1 MWITDTIRRWWNML
15 FKKDAL
21 EEFDV
26 MPVTSQEMDIVINQ
40 CMDAYQNR
48 PHWLSVEND
57 IRTIGFGK
65 VLCEETARLATLAIK
80 VTIDGSPRADWLQQ
94 QIDKRYFKFREWLEY
109 GCAAGTF
116 ILKPNGKG
124 IDFLLPNSFQ
134 IVDSDDDGNVSGVIF
149 VDQYTES
156 GVLSRK
162 YYTKFEYHRFTE
174 SGEYLISNRTYLSN
188 SEGSKGRMVPIEETK
203 WAGLQPD
210 VTLVKQNGE
219 PLERMLFGFFRTPQ
233 ANNKEINSPLGL
245 PIFQNVLEE
254 LKNLDIAYS
263 RNSEEIKDSRRVILV
278 DDQLAKP
285 SGQPLD
291 TYNVGSTIEG
301 LPHYAKMV
309 IGGGNGDK
317 PFYEEI
323 NPELNTD
330 TRIKGINNELS
341 FIGWKVG
348 YSSGYFVFDQK
359 TGMVTATQVE
369 SDDRRTI
376 QFIKDVRDKLEDCMD
391 GLIYAMNVFADLY
404 GLAPV
409 GTYETTYDFG
419 DITYNREE
427 DRARWWQYVIQGKVP
442 AWIYYQKFEGMSEEE
457 AKTMIAEAQGE
468 QREPTLF
475 GQE

>member
-1 MWITDTIRRWWNML
+1 MWITDTIRRWWNMI
-15 FKKDAL
+15 FKKEAL

-26 MPVTSQEMDIVINQ
+26 KPVTSQEMDIAITNCLNV
-40 CMDAYQNR
+40 YQNR
-48 PHWLSVEND
+48 PHWLSIEND
-57 IRTIGFGK
+57 IRTIGFAK

-80 VTIDGSPRADWLQQ
+80 VTIDGSPRAEWLQQ
-94 QIDKRYFKFREWLEY
+94 QIDKRYFKLREWLEY

-156 GVLSRK
+156 GALSRK
-162 YYTKFEYHRFTE
+162 YYTKFEYHRFTDT
-174 SGEYLISNRTYLSN
+174 GEYLISNRTYMST
-188 SEGSKGRMVPIEETK
+188 SEGSKGKPVPIEETK
-203 WAGLQPD
+203 WAGIDSD
-210 VTLVKQNGE
+210 VPVMKQNGE
-219 PLERMLFGFFRTPQ
+219 PLDGMLFGLFRTPQ
-233 ANNKEINSPLGL
+233 ANNLEINSPLGL

-254 LKNLDIAYS
+254 LKSLDTAYS
-263 RNSEEIKDSRRVILV
+263 RNSEEIKDSRRVILI
-278 DDQLAKP
+278 DDQLLNTAGVP
-285 SGQPLD
+285 IEERV
-291 TYNVGSTIEG
+291 VGRTING
-301 LPHYAKMV
+301 LPHFAKAMF
-309 IGGGNGDK
+309 GGTGDK

-330 TRIKGINNELS
+330 VRIKGFNQELS
-341 FIGWKVG
+341 LIGYKVG
-348 YSSGYFVFDQK
+348 FSNGYFVLDQK

-391 GLIYAMNVFADLY
+391 GLIYALNVFADLY

-409 GTYETTYDFG
+409 GKYETTYDFG
-419 DITYNREE
+419 NITYNFEE
-427 DRARWWQYVIQGKVP
+427 DKMTWWKYVTLGKIP
-442 AWIYYQKFEGMSEEE
+442 AWVYFQKFEGLSEEE
-457 AKTMIAEAQGE
+457 AKAMIAEAQGE
-468 QREPTLF
+468 QKEPTIF

>member
-1 MWITDTIRRWWNML
+1 MK
-15 FKKDAL
+15 FKSDAL
-21 EEFDV
+21 EEFGV
-26 MPVTSQEMDIVINQ
+26 KPVTSPEMEVAINQ
-40 CMDAYQNR
+40 CTNVYQNK
-48 PHWLSVEND
+48 PPWLSDKND

-65 VLCEETARLATLAIK
+65 VLCEETARLATLAIH
-80 VTIDGSPRADWLQQ
+80 VTIDGSPRAEWLQQ

-124 IDFLLPNSFQ
+124 IDFLLPNNFQ
-134 IVDSDDDGNVSGVIF
+134 IVDSDDDGNVTGVIF

-156 GVLSRK
+156 VARTQK
-162 YYTKFEYHRFTE
+162 FYTKFEYHRFTE
-174 SGEYLISNRTYLSN
+174 SGEYLISNRAYMST
-188 SEGSKGRMVPIEETK
+188 SEGEKGRPISLEETK
-203 WAGLQPD
+203 WAGIAPD
-210 VTLVKQNGE
+210 APPITKQNGE
-219 PLERMLFGFFRTPQ
+219 PLERMLFGIFRTPQ
-233 ANNKEINSPLGL
+233 ANNLDINSPLGL

-254 LKNLDIAYS
+254 LKSLDTAYS
-263 RNSEEIKDSRRVILV
+263 RNSEEIKDSRRIILIG
-278 DDQLAKP
+278 DEL
-285 SGQPLD
+285 LD
-291 TYNVGSTIEG
+291 TSGVPIEKRKAGRTVDG
-301 LPHYAKMV
+301 LPHFAKAV
-309 IGGGNGDK
+309 FGGSGDK

-330 TRIKGINNELS
+330 TRIKGMNNELS
-341 FIGWKVG
+341 IIGWKVG
-348 YSSGYFVFDQK
+348 FSSGYFVFDQK

-391 GLIYAMNVFADLY
+391 GLIYALNVFADLY

-427 DRARWWQYVIQGKVP
+427 DRARWWQYVMNGKVP
-442 AWIYYQKFEGMSEEE
+442 AWLYYQKFEGMSEEE
-457 AKTMIAEAQGE
+457 AKAMIAEAKGE
-468 QREPTLF
+468 QKEPTLF

>member
-1 MWITDTIRRWWNML
+1 ML

-21 EEFDV
+21 EEFGV
-26 MPVTSQEMDIVINQ
+26 MPDTSQEMEIVINQ
-40 CMDAYQNR
+40 CMDAYQNQ

-57 IRTIGFGK
+57 IRTIGFAK

-80 VTIDGSPRADWLQQ
+80 VTIDGSTRAEWLQQ
-94 QIDKRYFKFREWLEY
+94 QIDKRYFKLREWLEY

-134 IVDSDDDGNVSGVIF
+134 IVDSDDDGNVTGVVF

-156 GVLSRK
+156 GVLTRK

-188 SEGSKGRMVPIEETK
+188 SEGSKGRIVPIEETK

-245 PIFQNVLEE
+245 PIYQNVIEE

-263 RNSEEIKDSRRVILV
+263 RNSWEIKYSQKLVLADDRILTN
-278 DDQLAKP
+278 
-285 SGQPLD
+285 SGQKLG
-291 TYNVGSTIEG
+291 NKKVGETVEG
-301 LPHYAKMV
+301 LP
-309 IGGGNGDK
+309 
-317 PFYEEI
+317 PFVKNVFGEGPDAFYQEI
-323 NPELNTD
+323 NPQLQTD
-330 TRIKGINNELS
+330 IRIKGINNELS

-376 QFIKDVRDKLEDCMD
+376 QLIKDVRDKFEDCMD
-391 GLIYAMNVFADLY
+391 GLIYALNVFADLY

-419 DITYNREE
+419 NITYNFEE
-427 DRARWWQYVIQGKVP
+427 DKMTWWKYVTLGKIP
-442 AWIYYQKFEGMSEEE
+442 AWVYFQKFEGMSEEE
-457 AKTMIAEAQGE
+457 AKAMIAEAQGE
-468 QREPTLF
+468 QKEPTLF

>member
-1 MWITDTIRRWWNML
+1 ML
-15 FKKDAL
+15 FKKEAL
-21 EEFDV
+21 EEFDLSQA
-26 MPVTSQEMDIVINQ
+26 TSQEMDIVINQ
-40 CMDAYQNR
+40 CMNAYQNR
-48 PHWLSVEND
+48 PHWLSDKND
-57 IRTIGFGK
+57 IRTTGFAK
-65 VLCEETARLATLAIK
+65 VLCEETARLATLAIH
-80 VTIDGSPRADWLQQ
+80 VTIDGSARAEWLQQ

-134 IVDSDDDGNVSGVIF
+134 IVDSDDDGNITGVVF

-156 GVLSRK
+156 GLLSRK
-162 YYTKFEYHRFTE
+162 YYTKFEYHRFKEDT
-174 SGEYLISNRTYLSN
+174 SEYLISNRTYMST
-188 SEGSKGRMVPIEETK
+188 SEGDKGRLIPIEETK
-203 WAGLQPD
+203 WAGLEAD
-210 VTLVKQNGE
+210 VSLVKQNGE
-219 PLERMLFGFFRTPQ
+219 PLERMLFGVFRTPQ
-233 ANNKEINSPLGL
+233 ANNMEINSPLGL
-245 PIFQNVLEE
+245 PIYQNVLEE

-263 RNSEEIKDSRRVILV
+263 RNSEEIKDSRRIILV
-278 DDQLAKP
+278 DDSLAQP
-285 SGQPLD
+285 SGQKISTLKA
-291 TYNVGSTIEG
+291 GSPIDG
-301 LPHYAKMV
+301 LPHYAKAV
-309 IGGGNGDK
+309 YGSGGDK

-391 GLIYAMNVFADLY
+391 GLIYALNAFADLY

-427 DRARWWQYVIQGKVP
+427 DRARWWQYVVQGKVP
-442 AWIYYQKFEGMSEEE
+442 AWMYYQKFEGMSEEE
-457 AKTMIAEAQGE
+457 AKAMIAEAKGE
-468 QREPTLF
+468 QEEPTLF